1 MKKILLPISLICFA
15 LVGCTEKENNL
26 KNQDI
31 NKESNIIDKYDIKDE
46 VIQDNENVKE
56 LKYMDFGDF
65 SIKIPTEFTKMNEDM
80 LITKYPSV
88 NRPEKVYTNEKGS
101 VNIAFNREY
110 IEVKDGDIK
119 PAVES
124 IEETFK
130 LIGEDIKLDFYKVD
144 YRQVGVM
151 EVTTNAID
159 TKIYNK
165 MIMFSLNGKFKTISF
180 NCTEE
185 LKDEWLD
192 TGDAIIKS
200 LKFN

>member
-26 KNQDI
+26 KKQDI
-31 NKESNIIDKYDIKDE
+31 NKETNIIDKYDINE
-46 VIQDNENVKE
+46 EIIQDNENVKE

-65 SIKIPTEFTKMNEDM
+65 SIKIPTEFTKMSEDM
-80 LITKYPSV
+80 IITKYPSI
-88 NRPEKVYTNEKGS
+88 NRPETVYTKEKGS

-110 IEVKDGDIK
+110 IEVKDEDIK

-130 LIGEDIKLDFYKVD
+130 LIGEDIKLNFYKVD

-151 EVTTNAID
+151 EVTTNVED
-159 TKIYNK
+159 TKIHNK
-165 MIMFSLNGKFKTISF
+165 MIIFH
-180 NCTEE
+180 
-185 LKDEWLD
+185 
-192 TGDAIIKS
+192 
-200 LKFN
+200 